1 MAGDFTMA
9 GLAMMRVQKGD
20 IFGNVKVSSP
30 PRVNNGQARLV
41 PEGVTRVAL
50 SHTKKAFHRV
60 LASPHR
66 IKHLALKGFYIDEN
80 QVIRKGVNFN
90 STPMTP
96 KQKAHSVNPSTPSS
110 PSTGAPAATAV
121 VDIASTCDALSP
133 ASVTGVA
140 SPCDSPY
147 PASFTGVASARE
159 TPAGFDEYLYTAG
172 CTNMTSSPLEGS
184 DPVSLISKLLL
195 SCVRRRNGTISRVL
209 YTLLHCS
216 LSGLTAEFSEHGFD

>member
-1 MAGDFTMA
+1 
-9 GLAMMRVQKGD
+9 
-20 IFGNVKVSSP
+20 
-30 PRVNNGQARLV
+30 VNNGQARLV

-110 PSTGAPAATAV
+110 PSTGAPRSPSTIAAATAV

-133 ASVTGVA
+133 PSVTGVA